1 MEKIIWVI
9 GENRTEMIEAQRQ
22 INSTG
27 SMRAFCM
34 LSLVAVSKAVDK
46 AIASQHV
53 ERRSTISI
61 PSLILIDYDM
71 ASRKDYEL
79 LMFLKNQQVL
89 AGVPLFFVV
98 EQRNE
103 ELDELCYSKGATV
116 VLSKPFSH
124 VGILRMERIAWQHEV
139 TKNYEKMLQK
149 QAGDLQSAREIVR
162 LNQQLESRNAL
173 LYQIFGR
180 YFSDKVLDMI
190 LDNPAGVAIG
200 GEKRELTVMMSDLR
214 GFTSLSEEL
223 EPEDVTNLLDY
234 YFGKMAEAIT
244 QFGGTII
251 EFLGD
256 AVLAVFGA
264 PMVSKQQT
272 ECAIA
277 AAISMQNKMGDVNR
291 FCEKNGY
298 PSLEMGIGIHRGEAF
313 IGNVGSQ
320 KMMRYNVVGR
330 IVNECSRIENYS
342 VGGQV
347 LVSKEALQY
356 VECPVEVHNHM
367 EIIAKG
373 IPKPVELSEVIGIGG
388 EYQLRIANV
397 EFDVMKP
404 AKELVVF
411 NMSPIE
417 DKMVKED
424 TVPARLLEISYKR
437 AVVELYDFQAELKVY
452 SDVEVFAAGQDG
464 KAAFTGVYAKIVERH
479 LDIVTL
485 HFTHVSRSFQK
496 FMGVEIEGAVM
507 VDGEKYDDS
516 LSAEGEI

>member
-9 GENRTEMIEAQRQ
+9 GSNRKEMIEAQRQ

-34 LSLVAVSKAVDK
+34 LSFEAVEKAVDK
-46 AIASQHV
+46 AIASQSTQM
-53 ERRSTISI
+53 RSQIST
-61 PSLILIDYDM
+61 PSLIVL
-71 ASRKDYEL
+71 DYEMGSQEDYKL
-79 LMFLKNQQVL
+79 LLFLKNQQVL
-89 AGVPLFFVV
+89 AGVPLFFAV
-98 EQRNE
+98 ENRSG
-103 ELDELCYSKGATV
+103 ELDEECYTRGATV
-116 VLSKPFSH
+116 VLSKPFTQ

-149 QAGDLQSAREIVR
+149 QAGDLQSAREIMR
-162 LNQQLESRNAL
+162 LNHQLEARNEL

-190 LDNPAGVAIG
+190 LEKPQGAAIG

-223 EPEDVTNLLDY
+223 GPDAVTALLNF

-244 QFGGTII
+244 KYGGTII

-264 PMVSKQQT
+264 PMNSDQQT

-277 AAISMQNKMGDVNR
+277 AAISMQNNMGEVNR

-298 PSLEMGIGIHRGEAF
+298 PTLEMGIGIHRGEAF
-313 IGNVGSQ
+313 IGNVGSE
-320 KMMRYNVVGR
+320 KMMRYNVIGR

-347 LVSKEALQY
+347 LVSREALDSI
-356 VECPVEVHNHM
+356 ECPVEVHNHM
-367 EIIAKG
+367 EILAKG
-373 IPKPVELSEVIGIGG
+373 VPKPVQLSEVIGIGG

-404 AKELVVF
+404 VEEWVVF

-424 TVPARLLEISYKR
+424 TIPARLLEFSYKR

-452 SDVEVFAAGQDG
+452 SDVEIFAAGQDG
-464 KAAFTGVYAKIVERH
+464 KAVFTGVYAKVVERH
-479 LDIVTL
+479 LDMVTL

-496 FMGVEIEGAVM
+496 FSGMEIEGAVKM
-507 VDGEKYDDS
+507 NEE
-516 LSAEGEI
+516 AIEE

>member
-9 GENRTEMIEAQRQ
+9 GNNRKEMIEAQRQ

-34 LSLVAVSKAVDK
+34 LSFEAVEKAVEK
-46 AIASQHV
+46 AVASQSPHI
-53 ERRSTISI
+53 RSHIST
-61 PSLILIDYDM
+61 PSLIVLDYDM
-71 ASRKDYEL
+71 AVQEEFEL

-89 AGVPLFFVV
+89 AGVPLFFMM
-98 EQRNE
+98 ENRSE
-103 ELDELCYSKGATV
+103 ALDEECYTRGAMV
-116 VLSKPFSH
+116 VLSKPFTK
-124 VGILRMERIAWQHEV
+124 VAILRMERTAWQHEV

-162 LNQQLESRNAL
+162 LNQQLEARNEL

-190 LDNPAGVAIG
+190 LDNPQGAAIG

-223 EPEDVTNLLDY
+223 ESEAVTALLNF
-234 YFGKMAEAIT
+234 YFGKMAEVIT
-244 QFGGTII
+244 QYGGTII

-256 AVLAVFGA
+256 AILAVFGA
-264 PMVSKQQT
+264 PIASEQQT

-277 AAISMQNKMGDVNR
+277 AAIAMQNTMGEVNR

-298 PSLEMGIGIHRGEAF
+298 PPLEMGIGIHRGETF
-313 IGNVGSQ
+313 IGNVGSE
-320 KMMRYNVVGR
+320 KMMRYNVLGKV
-330 IVNECSRIENYS
+330 VNECSRIEGYS

-347 LVSKEALQY
+347 LVSKEALEC

-367 EIIAKG
+367 EIVAKG
-373 IPKPVELSEVIGIGG
+373 VAKLVELSEVIGIGG

-397 EFDVMKP
+397 EFDVLKP
-404 AKELVVF
+404 VEEQVVF
-411 NMSPIE
+411 NMYSIE
-417 DKMVKED
+417 DKMVKEE
-424 TVPARLLEISYKR
+424 TVPARLLEFSCKR

-452 SDVEVFAAGQDG
+452 SDVEIFAAGQDG
-464 KAAFTGVYAKIVERH
+464 KAVFAGVYAKVVERH
-479 LDIVTL
+479 FNRVTL

-496 FMGVEIEGAVM
+496 FSGIEIEGAVK
-507 VDGEKYDDS
+507 VNGETT
-516 LSAEGEI
+516 EGNED